1 MTSTFTEI
9 MNTKYKRTEI
19 EHFQCNAIKKGDKLF
34 LPVTFDSLLD
44 GGQVSVNT
52 PTGYKRFGCFSFII
66 PEPEPKYDPC
76 RKFRKGD
83 RVKVVKNKGRRG
95 SHIMDV
101 GTHAIVVMDEE
112 ELEDVNIKCEGD
124 SRTNYYIDPAYLELV
139 TPAEEFVPY
148 SVVDAHTHWDVAD
161 KDMKCVATY
170 SKGHHPNA
178 KAAAEAECKRLNEE
192 YRKERRN
199 EVVFN
204 I

>member
-1 MTSTFTEI
+1 

-19 EHFQCNAIKKGDKLF
+19 EHFQCKAIKKGDKLF

-66 PEPEPKYDPC
+66 PEPEPKYAPD

-95 SHIMDV
+95 SHIMNV

-124 SRTNYYIDPAYLELV
+124 SRTDYYIDPAYLELV
-139 TPAEEFVPY
+139 TPAEELEPY
-148 SVVDAHTHWDVAD
+148 HLNEIFDIDDGKLIGYEVARGD
-161 KDMKCVATY
+161 TRDSIFYGGENHLRTIAK
-170 SKGHHPNA
+170 A
-178 KAAAEAECKRLNEE
+178 KAAAEAECARLNAE
-192 YRKERRN
+192 YRKEQ
-199 EVVFN
+199 E
-204 I
+204 